1 MKHLHLMIA
10 RLLRKRSPLVLGV
23 WMVLFGAISLVMAQ
37 SELQEVQIQ
46 NVDFSQF
53 PMTEVFVAPRTE
65 GGGELSDIDANA
77 FRLKENGV
85 LAPIDEVTK
94 EDVGSLI
101 AILLD
106 ASGSINSA
114 GATGK
119 LRREEAI
126 EIIDELVMSG
136 KWLDKEKRNTYV
148 MLLAPIG
155 ADDYKILQTWTND
168 YVSIHNQ
175 AYTYNYKGQKTD
187 TPLYA
192 MLIEVINRMDDAPG
206 ADIKQKSILVL
217 SDGIDRTSAEEIGDV
232 IGRANNKHITIMSVK
247 LGPEHSGQAKNLR
260 RMSRLTNGLYTVF
273 TGVDALSRMYDT
285 LKSQGSQYRLVYQSK
300 IKQAGLHQIQA
311 GVDWNGEVVWSQ
323 PEDVS
328 LTLEPP
334 EVHIS
339 SPEAGMLIE
348 RNAERWDEDPLFIE
362 PRTIEVISELS
373 WPDEHPREIVRAT
386 YLVDGVAID
395 NLSTLA
401 PYLWNIAALPKGSH
415 ALAVEVEDTL
425 GMISLSDPV
434 PITIDISIPPAP
446 TLAPEATVD
455 VDALVEKMVAGEV
468 RRRTSSLT
476 MFSAFALLL
485 ALLALLLAVVVFIR
499 RPKIVRDMTATLAG
513 VVKEATEIFIPRRG
527 VDASVRKA
535 KAYLIPV
542 DGAGQQADPIPIRHQ
557 TVSIGRDPSRAQ
569 IVLANRSVSR
579 LHASIVEDEDN
590 VFRLR
595 DEGSTGG
602 TYLNYEM
609 VPPEGMILTPG
620 DEIQIG
626 RVRLT
631 FQLHLPDAPSTQP
644 SDSGVA
650 GMEEPDARA
659 PQDQTSPFIADADM
673 VEDSDITEPFSD

>member
-1 MKHLHLMIA
+1 MRLPRLTIVWLLKNRRYWGWVALMA
-10 RLLRKRSPLVLGV
+10 LLG
-23 WMVLFGAISLVMAQ
+23 MASLVMAQ

-46 NVDFSQF
+46 KVDFSQF
-53 PMTEVFVAPRTE
+53 PQTEVYVAPRTV
-65 GGGELSDIDANA
+65 GGGSLADVEASA
-77 FRLKENGV
+77 FRLKENGA
-85 LAPIDEVTK
+85 LTPIDEVAN

-126 EIIDELVMSG
+126 DIIDELVMSD
-136 KWLDKEKRNTYV
+136 KWLDKEKRNTYI

-175 AYTYNYKGQKTD
+175 AYTYDYKEQKTD

-192 MLIEVINRMDDAPG
+192 MLIEAISRMDDAPG
-206 ADIKQKSILVL
+206 ADIKQKAVLVL

-232 IGRANNKHITIMSVK
+232 IGRANNKHITVMSIK
-247 LGPEHSGQAKNLR
+247 LGPENSGQAKNLR
-260 RMSRLTNGLYTVF
+260 RMSRLTNGLYTVY
-273 TGVDALSRMYDT
+273 TGPDSLTHLYDT
-285 LKSQGSQYRLVYQSK
+285 LISQGSQYRLVYQSK
-300 IKQAGLHQIQA
+300 IKQAGVHQIQA
-311 GVDWNGEVVWSQ
+311 GLDWNGEIVWSK

-334 EVHIS
+334 EVRIT
-339 SPEAGMLIE
+339 SPEEGMLIE
-348 RNAERWDEDPLFIE
+348 RKAEKWDDDPLFIE
-362 PRTIEVISELS
+362 PRTVEVTAEVT
-373 WPDEHPREIVRAT
+373 WPDEHPRKIVRVT
-386 YLVDGVAID
+386 YLVDGVAVD

-401 PYLWNIAALPKGSH
+401 TYQDNIASLPKGPH
-415 ALAVEVEDTL
+415 ALAVEVEDAL
-425 GMISLSDPV
+425 GMIGRSDPI

-446 TLAPEATVD
+446 TVAPEATVD
-455 VDALVEKMVAGEV
+455 VNALVEKKVAGEV
-468 RRRTSSLT
+468 SRRTNALK
-476 MFSAFALLL
+476 MFSGFSLLL

-527 VDASVRKA
+527 VETSAKKA
-535 KAYLIPV
+535 KAYLVPV
-542 DGAGQQADPIPIRHQ
+542 DGTGQQADPIPIRHQ

-569 IVLANRSVSR
+569 VVLANRSVSR

-631 FQLHLPDAPSTQP
+631 FQLHLPDAPSPP
-644 SDSGVA
+644 SHSSGVT
-650 GMEEPDARA
+650 GLGRPDDNA
-659 PQDQTSPFIADADM
+659 PQDQTSPFIADVDM
-673 VEDSDITEPFSD
+673 TVDSDTTEPFSD